1 MIVSNPSLFVCDSPD
16 IDPTETRWASD
27 QLAALIEQLGPDSP
41 VRMILSQA
49 RRELES
55 LAASATAQV
64 AGPVRVA
71 A

>member
-1 MIVSNPSLFVCDSPD
+1 MIVSNPSFFACDSPD
-16 IDPTETRWASD
+16 IDLTETRWASD

-55 LAASATAQV
+55 LADSATARV
-64 AGPVRVA
+64 AGPMRVA